1 MRGVIYARYSSD
13 NQREESIEGQLR
25 DCRSFAYSRGIEI
38 IDTYVDRALS
48 ARSDD
53 RPSFQ
58 KMIND
63 SYSNAFEAVIVWK
76 SDRFSRNRR
85 QAMDYRDILK
95 RNKVAFLSAT
105 EVNLDGPENILIE
118 GMRDSYN
125 EYYSAELAV
134 KIKRGEKDNVI
145 NGKFNGGRVAF
156 GYILKDGKLLV
167 DEEKAEVV
175 REIFYQYATTDFS
188 CNELKIMLENKG
200 VRKRDG
206 KPLSHGTI
214 SNILK
219 NRLYLGE
226 YTWGGTTNKNCYP
239 ALIDEKTYEI
249 VQDKL
254 ERNANHNQI
263 YRSGDNKGYILTDK
277 LFCGVCGSKMVGESS
292 NSRNKTYQYYKCKRA
307 KKKLCKMKVIP
318 KKWIEDFVV
327 DSTMVWLRD
336 QFEFDDLVDSVYEH
350 ELKGNPM
357 IKEIEMNV
365 VSVQKRMAN
374 IMQAIENG
382 MDSNDFK
389 ARYDELKNDKLRLE
403 RSLEEE
409 KMKNPVLSKDQIKW
423 FLNQF
428 RSMEIK
434 TPRDKK
440 RIVDYFV
447 NSVVIDED
455 TKSAVITYNFRTRT
469 NRMHQEEI
477 VASSELIAPPNQMTV
492 ELQ

>member
-1 MRGVIYARYSSD
+1 
-13 NQREESIEGQLR
+13 
-25 DCRSFAYSRGIEI
+25 
-38 IDTYVDRALS
+38 
-48 ARSDD
+48 
-53 RPSFQ
+53 
-58 KMIND
+58 
-63 SYSNAFEAVIVWK
+63 
-76 SDRFSRNRR
+76 
-85 QAMDYRDILK
+85 
-95 RNKVAFLSAT
+95 
-105 EVNLDGPENILIE
+105 
-118 GMRDSYN
+118 
-125 EYYSAELAV
+125 
-134 KIKRGEKDNVI
+134 
-145 NGKFNGGRVAF
+145 
-156 GYILKDGKLLV
+156 
-167 DEEKAEVV
+167 
-175 REIFYQYATTDFS
+175 
-188 CNELKIMLENKG
+188 
-200 VRKRDG
+200 
-206 KPLSHGTI
+206 
-214 SNILK
+214 
-219 NRLYLGE
+219 
-226 YTWGGTTNKNCYP
+226 
-239 ALIDEKTYEI
+239 
-249 VQDKL
+249 
-254 ERNANHNQI
+254 
-263 YRSGDNKGYILTDK
+263 
-277 LFCGVCGSKMVGESS
+277 MVGESS

-307 KKKLCKMKVIP
+307 KKKLCKMRVIP

-327 DSTMVWLRD
+327 DSTMEWLRD

-477 VASSELIAPPNQMTV
+477 GASSELIAPPN
-492 ELQ
+492 